1 MTLAS
6 TASDIHRAYRN
17 FYCSFSTWNRAG
29 HLIVCAEHILP
40 FFMSLSK
47 SSVCVCA
54 CVLLPFISRLSLFF
68 LSASEICSGFLSNM
82 HICVYNLSEM
92 MLFGTRWSCLL
103 YDARYEQ
110 STQIQ
115 WNVSFCIHS
124 ISTMELFSKASC
136 FVIFFCLMFHL
147 NFIVAIHFYRQ
158 LLPASTTSHRFV
170 L

>member
-1 MTLAS
+1 MTSIVHTAIFIAHFQRGIELVTSLFVPS
-6 TASDIHRAYRN
+6 TFCRFLCLYPSPR
-17 FYCSFSTWNRAG
+17 
-29 HLIVCAEHILP
+29 
-40 FFMSLSK
+40 
-47 SSVCVCA
+47 CVCA